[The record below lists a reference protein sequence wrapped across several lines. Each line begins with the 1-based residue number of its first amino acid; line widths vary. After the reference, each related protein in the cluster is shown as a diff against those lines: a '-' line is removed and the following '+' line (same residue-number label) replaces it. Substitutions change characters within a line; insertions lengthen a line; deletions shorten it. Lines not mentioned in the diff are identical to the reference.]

1 MRRRQLPIIQEEKMR
16 KKGENSVT
24 RAGKSC
30 DSARPNNDFTLGF
43 ESQSVIKSD

>member
-16 KKGENSVT
+16 KKGENSVK

-30 DSARPNNDFTLGF
+30 DSTRPSNDFTLGF